1 MTGGWGFETIFGT
14 IGEDG
19 LFLFRFQGEED
30 KTFVVIP
37 KEDSLDVLR
46 KIQSDLAMTQILEGS
61 ENIGD
66 VLYRCELMEEVNK
79 GLKKLEEMMK

>member
-1 MTGGWGFETIFGT
+1 MTGGWGFKTIFGT
-14 IGEDG
+14 IGE
-19 LFLFRFQGEED
+19 EIED
-30 KTFVVIP
+30 KTFVIIP

-79 GLKKLEEMMK
+79 GLRELETMMK

>member
-14 IGEDG
+14 IGE
-19 LFLFRFQGEED
+19 EIED

-46 KIQSDLAMTQILEGS
+46 KIQSDLAMTQILESS

>member
-1 MTGGWGFETIFGT
+1 MTSGYGFKTVFGT
-14 IGEDG
+14 IDE
-19 LFLFRFQGEED
+19 EKED
-30 KTFVVIP
+30 KTFIILP

-79 GLKKLEEMMK
+79 GLRELETMMK